1 MIDSMRSWILLL
13 GVFMVLVIL
22 TEAVPHKSKKSSSS
36 SDESAKDYNRRLKE
50 KSDSSSEEKKNRALK
65 KDHHHH
71 DKKKKDKKEKD
82 KDEAKGS
89 KNRNGDKKDDSSS
102 SSEEE
107 VHRVGDF
114 DNRKWSPPAYK
125 RSGEVN
131 LIIYFTFFT
140 FTVVTS
146 NIKELLLSYI
156 ADFLNFVC
164 LIVLL
169 SDGRFVYLS
178 ASLYGQFILFNIK
191 LENYK

>member
-125 RSGEVN
+125 RSGEPGDEDYKAVR
-131 LIIYFTFFT
+131 IQ
-140 FTVVTS
+140 
-146 NIKELLLSYI
+146 
-156 ADFLNFVC
+156 
-164 LIVLL
+164 VLL
-169 SDGRFVYLS
+169 PPEPSSEDESPEEKS
-178 ASLYGQFILFNIK
+178 AGDKSSK
-191 LENYK
+191 E